1 MLYQPEIQLQE
12 IIKAD
17 QMKDKS
23 LCKYFMRLSEQKAF
37 CKKSFILKINPN
49 YTQILPSVECHHIE
63 EGRGIEK
70 KWIDVYARNDIDEVR
85 RLLELGVSAD
95 STNED
100 GLTALHQCCIDD
112 SEEMMKVDILDALVL
127 IEIEICCGS

>member
-1 MLYQPEIQLQE
+1 M
-12 IIKAD
+12 
-17 QMKDKS
+17 
-23 LCKYFMRLSEQKAF
+23 
-37 CKKSFILKINPN
+37 
-49 YTQILPSVECHHIE
+49 
-63 EGRGIEK
+63 
-70 KWIDVYARNDIDEVR
+70 YARNDIDEVR

-100 GLTALHQCCIDD
+100 GLTTLHQCCIDD

>member
-1 MLYQPEIQLQE
+1 MLLESAARDNSILIIILFEIFYGYMLYQPEIQLQE

-70 KWIDVYARNDIDEVR
+70 K
-85 RLLELGVSAD
+85 
-95 STNED
+95 
-100 GLTALHQCCIDD
+100 
-112 SEEMMKVDILDALVL
+112 
-127 IEIEICCGS
+127 